1 MAYAVGQTPVWPVPP
16 DWKKGVRER
25 LSWLTRVIPIKNRVT
40 AKHEMR
46 LAPRREFS
54 FVVIADK
61 QDRRVADALLFDQ
74 GAKRWLLPIW
84 PDIQLL
90 SVAANISATS
100 ISCQTTGFDF
110 VVGGKAI
117 LWRSVNSFEV
127 VTISSIGVST
137 LGITSTPLAATWP
150 AGTRLYPVRFARV
163 LVASEESYWND
174 DAGERRIN
182 FLIDESCDYAGSM
195 PAATYRSYPVLEH
208 RGEESSDPKISYKR
222 DIDTVDE
229 DTGIAHHFDYPAQ
242 AFVNYDHD
250 WMLSGRV
257 EIAAFRAL
265 LYGLR
270 GRMGVLWIPSM
281 KQDFVLAS
289 AATAIAVT
297 LSVEWAGYTLY
308 GKQQSNR
315 RDLRIELS
323 SGAVLYR
330 RITNSVEA
338 GANETLTLDTALGVA
353 FTPAQVR
360 LISFMA
366 LCEPVSD
373 AVEIDHQTDSDGIAL
388 SALNFQAI
396 AHEF

>member
-1 MAYAVGQTPVWPVPP
+1 M
-16 DWKKGVRER
+16 
-25 LSWLTRVIPIKNRVT
+25 
-40 AKHEMR
+40 
-46 LAPRREFS
+46 
-54 FVVIADK
+54 VIADK

-74 GAKRWLLPIW
+74 GAKRWLLPVW

-90 SVAANISATS
+90 SVPVAAAAVS
-100 ISCQTTGFDF
+100 IPCQTAGFDF

-127 VTISSIGVST
+127 VTISSIGVGSIG
-137 LGITSTPLAATWP
+137 LSASVVAAWP
-150 AGTRLYPVRFARV
+150 AGTRLYPVRYARM
-163 LVASEESYWND
+163 LVSSEEAFWND
-174 DAGERRIN
+174 DAGERRVN
-182 FLIDESCDYAGSM
+182 FLVDEPCDYA
-195 PAATYRSYPVLEH
+195 AALPETEYRSYPVLEH
-208 RGEESSDPKISYKR
+208 RGDESSDPKASYKR

-229 DTGIAHHFDYPAQ
+229 DTGAARHYDYPDQ
-242 AFVNYDHD
+242 AFVHYDHD
-250 WMLSGRV
+250 WLLSGRE
-257 EIAAFRAL
+257 EIAAFRGL

-281 KQDFVLAS
+281 KQDLVLTAAAS
-289 AATAIAVT
+289 ALDVT

-308 GKQQSNR
+308 GRQQSNR
-315 RDLRIELS
+315 RDLRIELRN
-323 SGAVLYR
+323 GTVLYR
-330 RITNSVEA
+330 RITASVEA
-338 GANETLTLDTALGVA
+338 GANETLTLDSALGVA

-396 AHEF
+396 AHDF